1 MPDYCAAF
9 GCSLIRSRENRQ
21 KGITFHRFPK
31 DALIRKAW
39 TIAVRREDFKPGNR
53 AVLCSCHFKLD
64 DFDRT
69 GQTVRLKEGVI
80 PSVFPA
86 FPDHLN
92 KLPDKA
98 RSTRT
103 STQASEASD
112 HVPVCD
118 YPEQLNPSTLDHHY
132 ALDPDQVKQKLTETQ
147 RRAEELQRQ
156 LRNAKDRDR
165 RSKTTVKALLDELRE
180 KNMISEELQLKLDHY
195 SDKHSC
201 TSVPDFDLPKMA
213 ATLTYRRNGPKP

>member
-1 MPDYCAAF
+1 MPQACAAF
-9 GCSLIRSRENRQ
+9 GCSNRRTLENRGR
-21 KGITFHRFPK
+21 GITFHKFPK
-31 DALIRKAW
+31 DLTARKTW
-39 TIAVRREDFKPGNR
+39 TIALRRSEFKPNDTT
-53 AVLCSCHFKLD
+53 VLCSCHFKPQ

-69 GQTVRLKEGVI
+69 GQTVRLKEDVL
-80 PSVFPA
+80 PSVFSA
-86 FPDHLN
+86 FPDHLL